1 MEKTTERVAWITG
14 ASRGIGRAITL
25 RLAEAGFTIV
35 ASARSS
41 NADGVVDKINAE
53 GGKAV
58 ALSLDVTNAVSIP
71 NIAKEIVG
79 QFGRIDVL
87 VNNAGIVRDQ
97 LLMRMKVEDWDA
109 VLATNLTSVYGCCQS
124 VLRTMLKQRS
134 GRIINISSVVAQTGN
149 SGQTN
154 YAASKAGL
162 IGFSKSLARE
172 IASRGITVNV
182 VAPGMID
189 TNMTAGIEG
198 CEREA
203 LLERIPMARL
213 GLPDE
218 VASVVCFLASD
229 DAAYITGQVV
239 AVNGGLYM

>member
-71 NIAKEIVG
+71 NIAKEIVD

-97 LLMRMKVEDWDA
+97 LLMRMKAEDWDA

-182 VAPGMID
+182 VAPGMINTD
-189 TNMTAGIEG
+189 MTAEIEG
-198 CEREA
+198 FAREA